1 MSKLPKPHIFKPSE
15 SKPLRWGVFGA
26 GWIVDAMLKTAA
38 VNSNQQFIAIASRTP
53 GKAEAM
59 AQKYGIASTHNSYE
73 ELAAR
78 EDIDAIYLG
87 TLPSD
92 RLEVALI
99 AINAGKHVLIEKPI
113 TMDLAEAEQIY
124 AAAKAKGVLA
134 VEAMWTRFLPQMDMA
149 RQLIADGTLGEVD
162 LVISNFCQA
171 NLAVP
176 RLYTIGGGNP
186 IIDMGIYPIALSQQ
200 FLGEPDEIH
209 AFGKLHPNKIDEET
223 HTFMRFKNGARSN
236 FVISARTALPHWGGV
251 SGSKGSITFGT
262 PWFTP
267 SSITLHSTAFEDPGE
282 TWVDPLGMPMHL
294 GLIHQVHAF
303 AQYVEQGL
311 LEAPLYTHQDTLP
324 RGHGESTMK
333 EFHSLHPDS
342 FNWKQVAVNSP
353 CTP

>member
-1 MSKLPKPHIFKPSE
+1 
-15 SKPLRWGVFGA
+15 
-26 GWIVDAMLKTAA
+26 MLKTAA
-38 VNSNQQFIAIASRTP
+38 LNSNQNFVAVASRTP

-59 AQKYGIASTHNSYE
+59 AKKYNLSSFHNSYE

-78 EDIDAIYLG
+78 EDIDAIYIG

-113 TMDLAEAEQIY
+113 TMDVAEAKQIY
-124 AAAKAKGVLA
+124 DAARAKKLLA
-134 VEAMWTRFLPQMDMA
+134 VEAMWTRFIPQMDIA
-149 RQLIADGTLGEVD
+149 RQLVKDGALGDVE
-162 LVISNFCQA
+162 LVVANFCQS
-171 NLAVP
+171 NLGVE

-200 FLGEPDEIH
+200 FLGEPSEIH

-223 HTFMRFKNGARSN
+223 HVFMRYANESRAN
-236 FVISARTALPHWGGV
+236 FVVSARTALPHWAGV

-262 PWFTP
+262 PWFGP
-267 SSITLHSTAFEDPGE
+267 GSITLNSTAFEDPGE
-282 TWVDPLGMPMHL
+282 TWNDPYGMPLHL

-311 LEAPLYTHQDTLP
+311 LEAPIYTQQ
-324 RGHGESTMK
+324 ESLNNIGTALK
-333 EFHSLHPDS
+333 IGSQIGTIF
-342 FNWKQVAVNSP
+342 K
-353 CTP
+353 

>member
-1 MSKLPKPHIFKPSE
+1 MSKLPKPHIFKPEE

-38 VNSNQQFIAIASRTP
+38 KNSNQKFVAIASRTA

-59 AQKYGIASTHNSYE
+59 AQKYGIESAHNSYE

-78 EDIDAIYLG
+78 PDIDAIYIG

-113 TMDLAEAEQIY
+113 TVDLAEAEQIY
-124 AAAKAKGVLA
+124 AAAKSKKVLA
-134 VEAMWTRFLPQMDMA
+134 LEAMWTRFLPQMDIA
-149 RQLIADGTLGEVD
+149 RQLVKDGTIGEVE
-162 LVISNFCQA
+162 LVVSNFCPA
-171 NLAVP
+171 NLEVP
-176 RLYTIGGGNP
+176 RLFTLGGGNP

-200 FLGEPDEIH
+200 FLGEPEEIH
-209 AFGKLHPNKIDEET
+209 AFGKLHPNQIDEET
-223 HTFMRFKNGARSN
+223 HTFMRFKSGARSN
-236 FVISARTALPHWGGV
+236 FVLSARTALPIYAAI
-251 SGSKGSITFGT
+251 SGSKGAIDFGT

-267 SSITLHSTAFEDPGE
+267 SAITLYSNAFGDQGE
-282 TWVDPLGMPMHL
+282 TWIDDTGMREHW

-311 LEAPLYTHQDTLP
+311 LESPLYTHKESLANIDTALKIGAQIGT
-324 RGHGESTMK
+324 RFK
-333 EFHSLHPDS
+333 
-342 FNWKQVAVNSP
+342 
-353 CTP
+353 

>member
-1 MSKLPKPHIFKPSE
+1 MSKLPKPHIFKPE
-15 SKPLRWGVFGA
+15 DSKPLRWGIFGA
-26 GWIVDAMLKTAA
+26 GWISDCMARTAKI
-38 VNSNQQFIAIASRTP
+38 NSNQKFIAVASRTP
-53 GKAEAM
+53 GKAEEFA
-59 AQKYGIASTHNSYE
+59 KKWEIPSFHNSYE
-73 ELAAR
+73 DLASR
-78 EDIDAIYLG
+78 DDIDAIYIG

-113 TMDLAEAEQIY
+113 TMDVSEAEQIY
-124 AAAKAKGVLA
+124 AAAKAKNVLA

-149 RQLIADGTLGEVD
+149 RQLMNDGTLGEID
-162 LVISNFCQA
+162 LIISNFCQA
-171 NLAVP
+171 NLGVP

-209 AFGKLHPNKIDEET
+209 AFGKLHPNQIDEET
-223 HTFMRFKNGARSN
+223 HAFMSFKSGARSN
-236 FVISARTALPHWGGV
+236 FVLSARTALPHWAGI
-251 SGSKGSITFGT
+251 SGTKATITFGT

-311 LEAPLYTHQDTLP
+311 KEAPLYTHK
-324 RGHGESTMK
+324 ESLANIGTALK
-333 EFHSLHPDS
+333 IGNLIGTRF
-342 FNWKQVAVNSP
+342 K
-353 CTP
+353 